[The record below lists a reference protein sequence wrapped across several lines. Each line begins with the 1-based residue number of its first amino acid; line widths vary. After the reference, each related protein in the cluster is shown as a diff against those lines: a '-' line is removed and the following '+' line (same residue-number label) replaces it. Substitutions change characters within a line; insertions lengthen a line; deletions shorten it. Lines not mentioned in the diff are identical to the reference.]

1 MFRPVSIH
9 HKTVSMV
16 IFSINYLQY
25 QLSYAINLRK
35 IFSKNRVNTT
45 LVSKKYFKSNIFFG
59 ISIVSRLNKLNILR
73 LRETWSYYNNL
84 QNLTVILRTRWQ
96 ETGNFPYPQESSL
109 KFWLRIYFWHFF
121 LSPAVSSNYILKTP
135 TRPGDEGGVWAGS
148 NFRKS
153 SFNRVTDA

>member
-109 KFWLRIYFWHFF
+109 KFWLRIYFSLFPFTSSIFQLYIKNTHETRWRRWR
-121 LSPAVSSNYILKTP
+121 VSWK
-135 TRPGDEGGVWAGS
+135 
-148 NFRKS
+148 
-153 SFNRVTDA
+153 